1 MQCINE
7 RPNEKTAA
15 RAEKTRGGAMTARSL
30 ATLLLSGLFV
40 LCWSSGFIGA
50 VYGLEHTGTFTLL
63 FWRYLLF
70 AAVMAALCT
79 AFRAWRK
86 LPAREVCAHALI
98 GVLAHAVWLVA
109 VLFAQDSGVSPGIAS
124 FLTALQ
130 PMVTAVF
137 AARVL
142 AEKLS
147 PAQWGGIAL
156 GLFSVGVVIADKA
169 TLGGALGAHLLPL
182 VAVVAVSA
190 AVVLDRRMHLRS
202 PPPVL
207 LTTTIHAAA
216 SLLALAPL
224 AWLAEDFAADFGA
237 ALVFSVAWLALVVS
251 LGAYGLMFALLRRMQ
266 ATMVSS
272 LVYLTPPVTMVLGY
286 LIFGDAVTAADFAG
300 LGLAAI
306 AVVLVMRQPRTAQS
320 ADRE

>member
-1 MQCINE
+1 
-7 RPNEKTAA
+7 
-15 RAEKTRGGAMTARSL
+15 MTASAL

-40 LCWSSGFIGA
+40 LLWSSGFLGA
-50 VYGLEHTGTFTLL
+50 EFALGYIGTFTLL
-63 FWRYLLF
+63 FWRYLFL
-70 AAVMAALCT
+70 AAVLMILCT

-86 LPAREVCAHALI
+86 LTAREVCAHALI
-98 GVLAHAVWLVA
+98 GVLAHAVWLVT
-109 VLFAQDSGVSPGIAS
+109 VLFAQDAGVSPGIAS

-130 PMVTAVF
+130 PMVTAMF

-156 GLFSVGVVIADKA
+156 GLFSGGGIIADKA
-169 TLGGALGAHLLPL
+169 ALGGSLGAHLLPL
-182 VAVVAVSA
+182 IAVVAVSA
-190 AVVLDRRMHLRS
+190 AVVLDRRMHLHS
-202 PPPVL
+202 PPPPLL
-207 LTTTIHAAA
+207 LTTTIHATA
-216 SLLALAPL
+216 SLLAVAPL

-237 ALVFSVAWLALVVS
+237 ELVFAIAWLALVVS
-251 LGAYGLMFALLRRMQ
+251 LGAYGLMFALLRRMP

-272 LVYLTPPVTMVLGY
+272 LVYLTPPVTLVLGY
-286 LIFGDAVTAADFAG
+286 LIFGDVVTTADAAG

-306 AVVLVMRQPRTAQS
+306 AVVLVMRQPRTAES